1 MVSKGTA
8 KSFQD
13 EADVSLTDIEENTAL
28 LAKREAELKAQQV
41 AAKEQ
46 CRRGRGGGWSK
57 CGQGGSVWFS
67 VL

>member
-13 EADVSLTDIEENTAL
+13 KADVSLTDIEENTAL

-41 AAKEQ
+41 AAKQ
-46 CRRGRGGGWSK
+46 CRRGGAGANVGNVGWQ
-57 CGQGGSVWFS
+57 C
-67 VL
+67 LDL